1 MTAHD
6 LRYQPDE
13 APPTPL
19 AMGLGLQQALLS
31 VSGIVLTPV
40 IVIRAAGLD
49 AGDYLSWAVFAA
61 LLVSGLTTILQARRI
76 GPLGAGYPLL
86 MGTSGAFIAVCVT
99 ALVEGGPGLMA
110 TLVAAS
116 SLLQFA
122 FASRLSMFRRVIT
135 PTVAGTVIM
144 LVTVTVMP
152 ILFGMLEDVPQDAPA
167 VAAPAC
173 AAITLLLIVALA
185 LRARGMLRLWV
196 PLIGLVVGCAAATAF
211 GIYDSERVA
220 QAAWLGV
227 PDLAWPGLNL
237 DFGIQFWALLPAFA
251 FVTIVGAIE
260 TTGDA
265 VAIQRVAWRQPRAA
279 DYRTVQG
286 ALGADGVG
294 NLLSGLAG
302 TVPNTTYSS
311 SISITELTGVAA
323 RQIGVW
329 IGVTFF
335 AVAFCPKFAAL
346 LLAVPSPVV
355 AAYVTV
361 LLAMLFV
368 LGMRMVVQDGLDFR
382 KSLVVGISFWVGA
395 GFQSE
400 AIFAD
405 RLGAMAST
413 LLGNGMT
420 SGALAAIVIS
430 LFVELTRPRRQTVR
444 LALDA
449 DAFARLNDF
458 LDGFTRKHRLPEA
471 MALRIAAAGEETL
484 HCLQEGRQDGQPPRQ
499 LRVAARK
506 EDDTV
511 ELEFLAA
518 PGGGNIEDQIVLL
531 ADRSPADDISEISLR
546 LLRHYAAEVRHQKYF
561 DTDVITLCMPVDHG
575 AATAAALA

>member
-13 APPTPL
+13 TPPTPL
-19 AMGLGLQQALLS
+19 AIGLGMQQALLA

-40 IVIRAAGLD
+40 IVIRASGID
-49 AGDYLSWAVFAA
+49 AGGYLSWAVFAA
-61 LLVSGLTTILQARRI
+61 LLVSGLTTILQARRV
-76 GPLGAGYPLL
+76 GPVGAGYPLL

-99 ALVEGGPGLMA
+99 ALVEGGPGLLA
-110 TLVAAS
+110 TLVVAS
-116 SLLQFA
+116 ALLQFA
-122 FASRLSMFRRVIT
+122 FANWLSMFRRVIT

-144 LVTVTVMP
+144 LITVTVMP

-167 VAAPAC
+167 AAAPAC
-173 AAITLLLIVALA
+173 AAVTLLLTLALA

-196 PLIGLVVGCAAATAF
+196 PLIGLAVGCMVAMAF
-211 GIYDSERVA
+211 GIYDTERVA
-220 QAAWLGV
+220 QAAWLGL
-227 PDLAWPGLNL
+227 PDASWPGLDL
-237 DFGIQFWALLPAFA
+237 GFGTHFWALLPAFA

-265 VAIQRVAWRQPRAA
+265 VAIQRIAWRQPRAA
-279 DYRTVQG
+279 DYRAVQG
-286 ALGADGVG
+286 ALGADGIG

-311 SISITELTGVAA
+311 SISMTELTGVAA
-323 RQIGVW
+323 RQVGVW

-335 AVAFCPKFAAL
+335 VVAFCPKFAAV

-368 LGMRMVVQDGLDFR
+368 LGMRMVVQHGLDYR
-382 KSLVVGISFWVGA
+382 QSLAVGIAFWVGA
-395 GFQSE
+395 GFQSQ
-400 AIFAD
+400 AVFAD
-405 RLGAMAST
+405 RLGTMAST

-420 SGALAAIVIS
+420 AGALAAIAIS
-430 LFVELTRPRRQTVR
+430 LFVEFTRPRRQVLR

-449 DAFARLNDF
+449 SAFAKLNDF
-458 LDGFTRKHRLPEA
+458 LASFARQHRLPA
-471 MALRIAAAGEETL
+471 ATALRINAAGEETF
-484 HCLQEGRQDGQPPRQ
+484 HCLHDERRSRQ

-506 EDDTV
+506 EDDSI

-531 ADRSPADDISEISLR
+531 TDQPPDDDVSEMSLR

-561 DTDVITLCMPVDHG
+561 DTDVITVRMSVDQD
-575 AATAAALA
+575 APTVTAQQA